1 MNRQNFKVMA
11 GFTPFKKH
19 ATAFKY
25 NPRHYD
31 PLKEEFEK
39 RREELRG
46 ERRDSSST
54 TSENEYTPGQYIRTK
69 RVARMESNKHS
80 SQANRKRNSWNMII
94 IIALFFLF
102 ASIILPKLGEFFSM
116 ANGGS
121 STQVEQVEEWNPHI
135 PITVVPNDYV
145 EE

>member
-1 MNRQNFKVMA
+1 MA
-11 GFTPFKKH
+11 GFTPFKRH

-25 NPRHYD
+25 TPRHYD

-46 ERRDSSST
+46 ERRDSSSSN
-54 TSENEYTPGQYIRTK
+54 SEGEYTPGQYIRTK
-69 RVARMESNKHS
+69 RMARIESNKQS

-102 ASIILPKLGEFFSM
+102 ASMILPKLGEFFSM
-116 ANGGS
+116 ASGVQNE
-121 STQVEQVEEWNPHI
+121 TTTEEVEEWNPYA

-145 EE
+145 EGEE

>member
-1 MNRQNFKVMA
+1 MA

-25 NPRHYD
+25 TPRHYD

-46 ERRDSSST
+46 ERRDKGSSS
-54 TSENEYTPGQYIRTK
+54 SKESEYTPGQYIRTK
-69 RVARMESNKHS
+69 RMARIESNKQS
-80 SQANRKRNSWNMII
+80 SQRNRKRNSWSMII

-102 ASIILPKLGEFFSM
+102 ASIILPKFGEFFSM
-116 ANGGS
+116 TKGGAQ
-121 STQVEQVEEWNPHI
+121 TEVETEVHEEWNPYA

-145 EE
+145 EEE